1 MIKEKKYRLRGISLE
16 KLNLLTSNSNN
27 DLRKI
32 KTIDNS
38 MKIIKQ
44 KLLFSESTKKF
55 KSNFSSTRVSFRKK
69 TEFLPSYKTVESNLS
84 SSNCKTIDTTKRKKK
99 KKLIINHLK
108 TPFNKENFFKYFKL
122 QKIRKKYHLILDNH
136 PKNVIEFKGLPG
148 VIKNKNNELMKNLK
162 KENETIFNSP
172 FSLIH
177 KERFSKKYQNIL
189 EKFDFIERTF
199 KSKSPEQTSFKTLK
213 LFEENIKKTKLIN
226 EKISK
231 INDQQ
236 YHKLILKKFK
246 ETILKIYY
254 LFKRSD
260 IKLKDFFQ
268 DPYLKKTLTEQK
280 TIFNTLIRSIKI
292 KNLNLSILLLEE
304 YKHLVF
310 SYDLYK
316 QTPLHWVSKRN
327 FYYIIPKILSYGANI
342 NSIDFSG
349 FTPLHLSIIN
359 NNFDTFVIL
368 ILFGAFPFVY
378 DNFKKKPIDYCSDYK
393 YQCLIKKSSLLYVQY
408 LFGKVKSFFE
418 DLQFEL
424 SRYIENEFRFAL
436 EKPAFNIVKKVRN
449 RETIVVDEIIV

>member
-1 MIKEKKYRLRGISLE
+1 MIKEKLYRLRGISLE
-16 KLNLLTSNSNN
+16 KLNLITSNSNN
-27 DLRKI
+27 DLREI

-38 MKIIKQ
+38 IKTIKH

-69 TEFLPSYKTVESNLS
+69 TEFLPSHKTFESNLS

-99 KKLIINHLK
+99 KKIIIDPLK
-108 TPFNKENFFKYFKL
+108 TPFNKENFLKYFKL

-162 KENETIFNSP
+162 KENETIFNFP
-172 FSLIH
+172 FTLIH

-199 KSKSPEQTSFKTLK
+199 KTKSPEQTSFKTLK
-213 LFEENIKKTKLIN
+213 LFEENIKKAKKLN

-231 INDQQ
+231 INDLQ
-236 YHKLILKKFK
+236 YHKLIIQKFK
-246 ETILKIYY
+246 EKMLKIYY
-254 LFKRSD
+254 FFKRSNL
-260 IKLKDFFQ
+260 KLKDLFQ
-268 DPYLKKTLTEQK
+268 DPYLKKSLLEQK

-327 FYYIIPKILSYGANI
+327 YYYIIPKILSYGANI
-342 NSIDFSG
+342 NSIDFCG
-349 FTPLHLSIIN
+349 YTPLHLSIIN

-378 DNFKKKPIDYCSDYK
+378 NNIKKKPIDYCIDYK
-393 YQCLIKKSSLLYVQY
+393 YQSLIKKSSLLYVKY

-418 DLQFEL
+418 ELQFEL
-424 SRYIENEFRFAL
+424 SRFIETEYRFDL
-436 EKPAFNIVKKVRN
+436 EKAAFNIVRKVRN
-449 RETIVVDEIIV
+449 GEEIVVDEIIV

>member
-1 MIKEKKYRLRGISLE
+1 MIKEKLYRLRGISLE
-16 KLNLLTSNSNN
+16 KLHLITSNSNI
-27 DLRKI
+27 DLREIKTRENSI
-32 KTIDNS
+32 KTI
-38 MKIIKQ
+38 KQ
-44 KLLFSESTKKF
+44 RILFSGSTKKF

-69 TEFLPSYKTVESNLS
+69 TEFLPSHKTFESNLS

-99 KKLIINHLK
+99 KKIIIDPLK
-108 TPFNKENFFKYFKL
+108 TPFNKENFLKYFKL

-199 KSKSPEQTSFKTLK
+199 KTKSPEQTSFKTLK
-213 LFEENIKKTKLIN
+213 LFDDNIKKTKLLN
-226 EKISK
+226 EKITK
-231 INDQQ
+231 IKDSIN
-236 YHKLILKKFK
+236 HKLILQKFK

-254 LFKRSD
+254 LYKRSD
-260 IKLKDFFQ
+260 IKLKEFFE

-292 KNLNLSILLLEE
+292 KNLNLSIVLLEE

-393 YQCLIKKSSLLYVQY
+393 YQILIKKTSLLYVQY

-424 SRYIENEFRFAL
+424 SRFIETEFRFDL
-436 EKPAFNIVKKVRN
+436 EKPAFNIVRKVRN
-449 RETIVVDEIIV
+449 GENIVVDEIIV